1 MMKIDVAKWGRACVT
16 LGALAGALL
25 LGRALWDTYMNAPWT
40 RDARVRADVVG
51 IAPDLSGLVSDVLVR
66 DNAPVKKGDVLF
78 RVDRERFTL
87 ALKQAEAAVEG
98 RAATL
103 EQAKRDLARY
113 AQLRERQVVSPQN
126 AEQAQTTLT
135 QADAAYQQAVSERD
149 LARLNLERSEI
160 KAPANGIVTN
170 LELRRGDYVS
180 TGKAVVALV
189 DTDSLRVEGYFEE
202 TKLPRI
208 HVGDP
213 VTIRL
218 MGEPTLLRGRVQSVA
233 AAIEDRERVVG
244 SGLLAN
250 INPTFNWVRLAQ
262 RVPVRIALEEVPPGI
277 RLVAGLTATVE
288 IQPGAAAGKRAL
300 ADPPDA
306 GSTHAS
312 SAQASRPIR

>member
-16 LGALAGALL
+16 LGVLAGAVLV
-25 LGRALWDTYMNAPWT
+25 GHALWDTYMNAPWT

-51 IAPDLSGLVSDVLVR
+51 IAPDVSGLVSEVLVQ

-103 EQAKRDLARY
+103 DQATRDFTRY

-149 LARLNLERSEI
+149 IARLNLERSEI

-208 HVGDP
+208 HVGDA

-233 AAIEDRERVVG
+233 AAIEDRERVAG
-244 SGLLAN
+244 TGLLAN

-262 RVPVRIALEEVPPGI
+262 RVPVRIAIEEVPPNI

-288 IQPGAAAGKRAL
+288 IQPGAADGKNARA
-300 ADPPDA
+300 DTPDIR
-306 GSTHAS
+306 

>member
-1 MMKIDVAKWGRACVT
+1 MMKIDVAKWSRACVT
-16 LGALAGALL
+16 LGVLAGALL
-25 LGRALWDTYMNAPWT
+25 VGRALWDTYMNAPWT

-51 IAPDLSGLVSDVLVR
+51 IAPDVSGLVSEVLVH
-66 DNAPVKKGDVLF
+66 DNATVKKGDVLF
-78 RVDRERFTL
+78 RVDRERFAL

-113 AQLRERQVVSPQN
+113 VQLRERQVVSPQN
-126 AEQAQTTLT
+126 AEQAQTSQT
-135 QADAAYQQAVSERD
+135 QADAAWRQAVNERD
-149 LARLNLERSEI
+149 LAHLNLERSEI

-170 LELRRGDYVS
+170 LELRRGNYVS

-233 AAIEDRERVVG
+233 AAIEDRERVAG
-244 SGLLAN
+244 TGLLAN

-262 RVPVRIALEEVPPGI
+262 RVPVRIALEEVPPDI
-277 RLVAGLTATVE
+277 RLVAGLTATVK
-288 IQPGAAAGKRAL
+288 IQPVSPAAGKTARAHE
-300 ADPPDA
+300 PDA
-306 GSTHAS
+306 RSP
-312 SAQASRPIR
+312 QASRSVR

>member
-1 MMKIDVAKWGRACVT
+1 MMKIDIAKWVRICVT
-16 LGALAGALL
+16 LLVVAGAVLV
-25 LGRALWDTYMNAPWT
+25 GRTLWDTYMNAPWT

-51 IAPDLSGLVSDVLVR
+51 IAPDVSGLVSEVQVR
-66 DNAPVKKGDVLF
+66 DNAAVKKGDVLF
-78 RVDRERFTL
+78 RVDRERFAI
-87 ALKQAEAAVEG
+87 ALEQAEAAVAG

-103 EQAKRDLARY
+103 DQAKRDLARY
-113 AQLRERQVVSPQN
+113 TQLRERQVVSPQN
-126 AEQAQTTLT
+126 AEQAQTALT

-149 LARLNLERSEI
+149 VARLNLERSQI
-160 KAPANGIVTN
+160 TAPANGIVTN

-208 HVGDP
+208 HVGAP

-218 MGEPTLLRGRVQSVA
+218 MGEPTLLKGRVQSIA
-233 AAIEDRERVVG
+233 AAIEDRERTLS

-262 RVPVRIALEEVPPGI
+262 RVPVRIALEDVPPDI

-288 IQPGAAAGKRAL
+288 IETVSPAAVKAARA
-300 ADPPDA
+300 DTPDA
-306 GSTHAS
+306 R
-312 SAQASRPIR
+312 SAQASRPAR

>member
-1 MMKIDVAKWGRACVT
+1 MMKIDVAKWVRICVT
-16 LGALAGALL
+16 LMVVAGAVLV
-25 LGRALWDTYMNAPWT
+25 GRALWDTYMNAPWT

-51 IAPDLSGLVSDVLVR
+51 IAPDVSGLVSEVLVR
-66 DNAPVKKGDVLF
+66 DNAAVKKGDALF
-78 RVDRERFTL
+78 RVDRERFAI

-113 AQLRERQVVSPQN
+113 TQLRERQVVSPQN
-126 AEQAQTTLT
+126 AEQAQTALT

-233 AAIEDRERVVG
+233 AAIEDRERTAG
-244 SGLLAN
+244 TGLLAN

-262 RVPVRIALEEVPPGI
+262 RVPVRIALEDVPPDI

-288 IQPGAAAGKRAL
+288 IKPISPAAGKAVL
-300 ADPPDA
+300 ADTPDA
-306 GSTHAS
+306 R
-312 SAQASRPIR
+312 SAQASRPVR

>member
-1 MMKIDVAKWGRACVT
+1 MMKIDAAKIGRACIT
-16 LGALAGALL
+16 LGVLAGALL
-25 LGRALWDTYMNAPWT
+25 MGRALWDTYMNAPWT

-51 IAPDLSGLVSDVLVR
+51 IAPDVSGLVSEVLVQ

-103 EQAKRDLARY
+103 DQAKRDLARY

-126 AEQAQTTLT
+126 AEQAQTALT
-135 QADAAYQQAVSERD
+135 QADAAWRQAVSERD
-149 LARLNLERSEI
+149 LARLNLDRSEI

-208 HVGDP
+208 HVGDA

-233 AAIEDRERVVG
+233 AAIEDRERAAG
-244 SGLLAN
+244 TGLLAN

-262 RVPVRIALEEVPPGI
+262 RVPVRIAIEEVPPDI

-288 IQPGAAAGKRAL
+288 IQPGAAVGKSAL
-300 ADPPDA
+300 AVTPGA

-312 SAQASRPIR
+312 SAQASRSVR

>member
-1 MMKIDVAKWGRACVT
+1 MNIDVAKWGRVCVT
-16 LGALAGALL
+16 LGVLAGALL
-25 LGRALWDTYMNAPWT
+25 VGRALWDTYMNAPWT
-40 RDARVRADVVG
+40 RDARVRADVVS
-51 IAPDLSGLVSDVLVR
+51 IAPDVSGLVSEVLVR
-66 DNAPVKKGDVLF
+66 DNATVKKGDVLF
-78 RVDRERFTL
+78 RVDRERFAL

-103 EQAKRDLARY
+103 EQAKRELARY
-113 AQLRERQVVSPQN
+113 AQLRERQVVSQQN
-126 AEQAQTTLT
+126 AEQAQTSLT
-135 QADAAYQQAVSERD
+135 QADAAWRQAVSERD
-149 LARLNLERSEI
+149 LADLNLERSEI

-202 TKLPRI
+202 TKLARI

-244 SGLLAN
+244 TGLLAN

-262 RVPVRIALEEVPPGI
+262 RVPVSIALEEVPPDI

-288 IQPGAAAGKRAL
+288 IQPVSPAAGKTVH
-300 ADPPDA
+300 ADKPDA
-306 GSTHAS
+306 Q
-312 SAQASRPIR
+312 SAQASRSVR

>member
-1 MMKIDVAKWGRACVT
+1 MKIDVAKWVRICVT
-16 LGALAGALL
+16 LMVVAGAGLV
-25 LGRALWDTYMNAPWT
+25 GRALWDTYMNAPWT

-51 IAPDLSGLVSDVLVR
+51 IAPDVSGLVSEVLVR
-66 DNAPVKKGDVLF
+66 DNAAVKKGDILF
-78 RVDRERFTL
+78 RVDRERFVI
-87 ALKQAEAAVEG
+87 ALEQAEAAVEG

-103 EQAKRDLARY
+103 DQAKRDLARY
-113 AQLRERQVVSPQN
+113 TQLRERQVVSPQN
-126 AEQAQTTLT
+126 AEQAQTALT
-135 QADAAYQQAVSERD
+135 QADAAYRQAVSDRN
-149 LARLNLERSEI
+149 LARLNLERSEV

-208 HVGDP
+208 HVGAP

-218 MGEPTLLRGRVQSVA
+218 MGEPVLLKGRVQSIA
-233 AAIEDRERVVG
+233 AAIEDRERTLS

-262 RVPVRIALEEVPPGI
+262 RVPVRIALEDVPPDI

-288 IQPGAAAGKRAL
+288 IETVSPAAVKAARA
-300 ADPPDA
+300 DTPDA
-306 GSTHAS
+306 R
-312 SAQASRPIR
+312 SAQASRPAR

>member
-16 LGALAGALL
+16 LGVLAGALL
-25 LGRALWDTYMNAPWT
+25 VGRALWDTYMNAPWT

-51 IAPDLSGLVSDVLVR
+51 IAPDVSGLVSEVLVR
-66 DNAPVKKGDVLF
+66 DNATVKKGDILF
-78 RVDRERFTL
+78 RVDRERFAI
-87 ALKQAEAAVEG
+87 ALEQAEAAVEG

-103 EQAKRDLARY
+103 DQAKRDLSRY
-113 AQLRERQVVSPQN
+113 TQLRERQVVSPQN
-126 AEQAQTTLT
+126 AEQAQTALT
-135 QADAAYQQAVSERD
+135 QADAAYRQAVSDRN
-149 LARLNLERSEI
+149 LARLNLERSQV

-189 DTDSLRVEGYFEE
+189 DADSLRIEGYFEE

-208 HVGDP
+208 HAGAP

-218 MGEPTLLRGRVQSVA
+218 MGEPILLKGRVQSVA
-233 AAIEDRERVVG
+233 AAIEDRERTLS

-262 RVPVRIALEEVPPGI
+262 RVPVRIALEDVPPDI

-288 IQPGAAAGKRAL
+288 IQPVSPAAGKAAH
-300 ADPPDA
+300 ADAPD
-306 GSTHAS
+306 TP
-312 SAQASRPIR
+312 SAQASRPVR

>member
-1 MMKIDVAKWGRACVT
+1 MMKIDVAKWVRICVT
-16 LGALAGALL
+16 LMVAAGAVLV
-25 LGRALWDTYMNAPWT
+25 GHTLWDTYMNAPWT

-51 IAPDLSGLVSDVLVR
+51 IAPDVSGLVSEVLVR
-66 DNAPVKKGDVLF
+66 DNTAVKKGDTLF
-78 RVDRERFTL
+78 QVDRERFTI

-113 AQLRERQVVSPQN
+113 AQLRERQVVSLQN
-126 AEQAQTTLT
+126 AEQAQTALT
-135 QADAAYQQAVSERD
+135 QADAAYRQAVSDRD
-149 LARLNLERSEI
+149 LARLNLERSEV

-170 LELRRGDYVS
+170 LELRRGAYVS
-180 TGKAVVALV
+180 SGKAVVALV
-189 DTDSLRVEGYFEE
+189 DADSLRVEGYFEE

-208 HVGDP
+208 HVGAP

-218 MGEPTLLRGRVQSVA
+218 MGEPILLKGRVQSVA
-233 AAIEDRERVVG
+233 AAIEDRERTLS

-262 RVPVRIALEEVPPGI
+262 RVPVRIALEDVPPDI

-288 IQPGAAAGKRAL
+288 IQPVSPAAGKAVH
-300 ADPPDA
+300 ADAPD
-306 GSTHAS
+306 TR
-312 SAQASRPIR
+312 SAQASRPVR

>member
-1 MMKIDVAKWGRACVT
+1 MMKIDVAKWVRICVT
-16 LGALAGALL
+16 LMVVAGAVLV
-25 LGRALWDTYMNAPWT
+25 GRALWDTYMNAPWT

-51 IAPDLSGLVSDVLVR
+51 IAPDVSGLVSEVLVR
-66 DNAPVKKGDVLF
+66 DNAAVKKGDALF
-78 RVDRERFTL
+78 RVDRERFAI

-113 AQLRERQVVSPQN
+113 TQLRERQVVSPQN
-126 AEQAQTTLT
+126 AEQAQTALT

-233 AAIEDRERVVG
+233 AAIEDRERTAG

-262 RVPVRIALEEVPPGI
+262 RVPVRIALEDVPPDI

-288 IQPGAAAGKRAL
+288 IEPGVAGKTAH
-300 ADPPDA
+300 ADPSDA
-306 GSTHAS
+306 QSVHA
-312 SAQASRPIR
+312 ARPAR